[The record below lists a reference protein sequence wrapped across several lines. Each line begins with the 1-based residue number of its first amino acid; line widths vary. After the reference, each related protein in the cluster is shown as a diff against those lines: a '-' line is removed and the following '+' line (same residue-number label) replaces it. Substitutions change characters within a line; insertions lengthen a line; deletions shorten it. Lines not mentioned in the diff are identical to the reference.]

1 MATKIRLAR
10 AGSKKRPFYH
20 IVAADVRAPRD
31 GRYIEK
37 LGTFNPLLPKD
48 VERVALKKERVEYW
62 LSKGALPTD
71 RVLRLLDEQGIMKR
85 EPRNNPKKALPGKK
99 ALERIEEKK
108 AKAEGAAQAAIDAE
122 EEAKAAAIAAKEA
135 EAAAK
140 AEAEAAPA
148 EEAEATPEAEPAPAE
163 ETAPTEEA
171 EPAPAEEASNDEATP
186 FVDNVVLLDGVGDK
200 TAETMIAEG
209 VSKLTQILEMSDEDL
224 AAFAEKIG
232 AAGKHESQEWK
243 IQAQEMKDG
252 KPPRAKVDQELA
264 KKLAA
269 G

>member
-1 MATKIRLAR
+1 MALKLRLAR
-10 AGSKKRPFYH
+10 GGSKKRPFYS

-48 VERVALKKERVEYW
+48 AERVTIKKDRIEYW
-62 LSKGALPTD
+62 LSKGAQPTD
-71 RVLRLLDEQGIMKR
+71 RVLRILDEQGIMKR
-85 EPRNNPKKALPGKK
+85 EARNNPNKALPGKK

-108 AKAEGAAQAAIDAE
+108 SKAENAAAAAIAAE
-122 EEAKAAAIAAKEA
+122 EEAKAAAAAAKEA

-140 AEAEAAPA
+140 AEAKAAPA
-148 EEAEATPEAEPAPAE
+148 EEAPVEEAPAE
-163 ETAPTEEA
+163 DTSSEET
-171 EPAPAEEASNDEATP
+171 TP
-186 FVDNVVLLDGVGDK
+186 FVDAIVLLDGVGDK
-200 TAETMIAEG
+200 TTEALAAEG
-209 VSKLTQILEMSDEDL
+209 VTKLTQLLDMSDEDL
-224 AAFAEKIG
+224 AALSEKVG
-232 AAGKHESQEWK
+232 AGDQWQSKEWK

-264 KKLAA
+264 KKMAA